1 MLYQQLTGLLETH
14 RSSDSNWTELKRGH
28 WDTVLESTEEAVFLA
43 SGMCS
48 SECTCTACQPWCPGL
63 RVAPTHPP
71 AWQWH
76 LWDGLLSF
84 YKRWQQGQSL
94 RGKKTT
100 KKTKTDC
107 LNLTVLIMELCSYER
122 KSQNAGVSGRLPLDA
137 GGSSPI
143 TVFRPML
150 EMSRSCS
157 LSDSMFVHNVS
168 TIVSTWYSFTL
179 LTSGPKLRHKSATF

>member
-14 RSSDSNWTELKRGH
+14 RSSDCNWTELKRGH
-28 WDTVLESTEEAVFLA
+28 WDTVLESTEAAVFLA

-100 KKTKTDC
+100 KKQKQT
-107 LNLTVLIMELCSYER
+107 NLWKKNLWEE
-122 KSQNAGVSGRLPLDA
+122 KSECRGFGKITARCWWEFPDHGLQTNAGNVSKLLFIWQHVRA
-137 GGSSPI
+137 Q
-143 TVFRPML
+143 R
-150 EMSRSCS
+150 
-157 LSDSMFVHNVS
+157 VHNRLDLVLFYFAHEWS
-168 TIVSTWYSFTL
+168 QTMTQISNI
-179 LTSGPKLRHKSATF
+179 LTTA

>member
-1 MLYQQLTGLLETH
+1 MSAMMSRASSCTDTSSCLAMALVRRPVIFLQTLAARAEPTGE
-14 RSSDSNWTELKRGH
+14 K
-28 WDTVLESTEEAVFLA
+28 
-43 SGMCS
+43 
-48 SECTCTACQPWCPGL
+48 
-63 RVAPTHPP
+63 
-71 AWQWH
+71 
-76 LWDGLLSF
+76 
-84 YKRWQQGQSL
+84 
-94 RGKKTT
+94 KKT
-100 KKTKTDC
+100 KTKTDC